1 MSRPKIPAQWSSERL
16 LFSNAIPA
24 DVADLQRIYDACHYV
39 RVWEGKGAETRDMLK
54 VITQPELPPDGEA
67 QYVHQQTIRQQEDGQ
82 VVGYLE
88 MYYGYPKP
96 DVYWIALF
104 YVHPDFQQK
113 GYGNEAI
120 RALLQQVRALH
131 FYTEAQL
138 AVGIKN
144 WIGMRFWQQQGFD
157 KLLRWRGDKVYGE
170 DKFAMLVFGAVL

>member
-16 LFSNAIPA
+16 LFSDAVPT

-39 RVWEGKGAETRDMLK
+39 RVWEGKGEEQCDMLAA
-54 VITQPELPPDGEA
+54 ITQPDLPPDGEA
-67 QYVHQQTIRQQEDGQ
+67 QYVHQQIIRQLPDGQ
-82 VVGYLE
+82 AVAYLE
-88 MYYGYPKP
+88 LYYGYPNP
-96 DVYWIALF
+96 DVFWIGLF

-120 RALLQQVRALH
+120 QALLQQVRALH

-138 AVGIKN
+138 GVGIKN
-144 WIGMRFWQQQGFD
+144 WVGMHFWMQQGFD

-170 DKFAMLVFGAVL
+170 DKFAVLALGCLL